1 MKKYIV
7 VQCDTYMEL
16 ERRVNIKIEDGY
28 EPLGGLSVTNT
39 SVHNRDLGFYQS
51 MIKKDENKSN

>member
-7 VQCDTYMEL
+7 VYCDTCMEL

-39 SVHNRDLGFYQS
+39 SVHKRDLVYYQA
-51 MIKKDENKSN
+51 MIKKDENK